1 MCTRIPIMLP
11 GHLASP
17 LALRA
22 LAVEYSPGVLVLLVD
37 SCLATWL
44 PLLAHPRTWERL
56 ATQVCVPL

>member
-1 MCTRIPIMLP
+1 MLP